1 MSEGIRYNKDDNKPG
16 AILGSNNKD
25 WSTSVAGFKSNAELE
40 KKTIYFNDDVFDF
53 TNRALSG
60 KVKDNDQIKYM
71 VKDDNVDYS
80 NSDDLIVNLKD
91 DLKNNNNR
99 IYLANSFTDIIDRKS
114 TDNVYYSNMLLNL
127 NKGVYSNY
135 VSTPNYNKDVYDYID
150 KLKSKNINVPIDK
163 VAYYKNNGGIERVYL
178 NNGYVISLDKNENIN
193 AYDYVY
199 NTKYLLKKDK
209 ENTYDLTSIK
219 ICNKNTEVLEINYD
233 GKMTTVKDLL
243 KENKDEQNVYSISD
257 RGKLDSISLK
267 DDSISFSDG
276 YTLEKIEDGYKSVD
290 RISMVTEVAKSRLGN
305 GSPFHD
311 NTDWCAAFVNNLF
324 NDTLG
329 EGYLNHSGYGA
340 GHSLLYGMEGT
351 WIDVNNLSIDGS
363 YPDQIVYVNSN
374 EKDKDSNG
382 FIKLTDEIIDDN
394 VSNKEKIM
402 PREGDLI
409 FFNPDFGDEENIKY
423 PLNMQQGYQNE
434 DRYYSRH
441 VGYVWKVENGKV
453 YTIEGNGK
461 NYYVSEYE
469 YDLLNDDSIN
479 GYFRPNY

>member
-40 KKTIYFNDDVFDF
+40 KETIYFNDDVFDF
-53 TNRALSG
+53 INRALSG

-199 NTKYLLKKDK
+199 NTKYLLKK
-209 ENTYDLTSIK
+209 IK
-219 ICNKNTEVLEINYD
+219 
-233 GKMTTVKDLL
+233 
-243 KENKDEQNVYSISD
+243 
-257 RGKLDSISLK
+257 
-267 DDSISFSDG
+267 
-276 YTLEKIEDGYKSVD
+276 KILM
-290 RISMVTEVAKSRLGN
+290 I
-305 GSPFHD
+305 
-311 NTDWCAAFVNNLF
+311 
-324 NDTLG
+324 
-329 EGYLNHSGYGA
+329 
-340 GHSLLYGMEGT
+340 
-351 WIDVNNLSIDGS
+351 
-363 YPDQIVYVNSN
+363 
-374 EKDKDSNG
+374 
-382 FIKLTDEIIDDN
+382 
-394 VSNKEKIM
+394 
-402 PREGDLI
+402 
-409 FFNPDFGDEENIKY
+409 
-423 PLNMQQGYQNE
+423 
-434 DRYYSRH
+434 
-441 VGYVWKVENGKV
+441 
-453 YTIEGNGK
+453 
-461 NYYVSEYE
+461 
-469 YDLLNDDSIN
+469 
-479 GYFRPNY
+479 